1 MKMRKALGEEFLKK
15 HGVKLGF
22 MSMFI
27 KASVQA
33 LKSQPTV
40 NAYIDDNDIVYRD
53 YVDISVA
60 VAAPQGLLV
69 PVIRNC
75 DSLSFADIEKTLLE
89 LAKKGREGKISME

>member
-1 MKMRKALGEEFLKK
+1 MGEEFGKI

-33 LKSQPTV
+33 LKFLPTI
-40 NAYIDDNDIVYRD
+40 NAYINNNEIIYRD
-53 YVDISVA
+53 YIDISVA

-75 DSLSFADIEKTLLE
+75 DQLSFA
-89 LAKKGREGKISME
+89 